1 MLVARSKLLFL
12 ASMSMTSA
20 THALEGQPK
29 DIPWSVEMD
38 VTYSNMSPIVHAIL
52 GIPSTFAIGRYLE
65 DMESVDLAKPN
76 SPVGPCTSAP
86 ALSF

>member
-1 MLVARSKLLFL
+1 
-12 ASMSMTSA
+12 
-20 THALEGQPK
+20 
-29 DIPWSVEMD
+29 MD
-38 VTYSNMSPIVHAIL
+38 VTYSDMSPIVHMIL
-52 GIPSTFAIGRYLE
+52 RILSIFAIDCYLE